1 MSYFTK
7 FKEFT
12 THLQGISAVTGLLL
26 LGLGKPH
33 WAAIPVMIHA
43 LIFLPKAFRSFQR
56 LRPRH
61 KFLGLLTA
69 FGLLSLLT
77 STPAIAIEYSFL
89 LQATHQAMETCIF
102 SQIAGLAVL
111 SGLIFTAIRGSVV
124 LGLAFVAFEAWQEKR
139 KQQDSSEQIKTIVYA
154 IVSIV
159 VVGAIEPLIMGS
171 GCGTP

>member
-1 MSYFTK
+1 M
-7 FKEFT
+7 
-12 THLQGISAVTGLLL
+12 AGLLL
-26 LGLGKPH
+26 LGLGQPR
-33 WAAIPVMIHA
+33 WAMVPAVIHA
-43 LIFLPKAFRSFQR
+43 LVFLPKTIDSFRS

-69 FGLLSLLT
+69 FGLLGLLT
-77 STPAIAIEYSFL
+77 SAPAVAIEYSFL
-89 LQATHQAMETCIF
+89 LQATQQAMETCIF
-102 SQIAGLAVL
+102 NQIAGLAVL

>member
-1 MSYFTK
+1 MSHSIHFRPTRLV
-7 FKEFT
+7 ET
-12 THLQGISAVTGLLL
+12 LSVPLSLLL
-26 LGLGKPH
+26 LKSGQPSWAMIPLCIYALLFTSQGLR
-33 WAAIPVMIHA
+33 A
-43 LIFLPKAFRSFQR
+43 FQR
-56 LRPRH
+56 LKPRS
-61 KFLGLLTA
+61 KFLAALTGLAML
-69 FGLLSLLT
+69 GLCIS
-77 STPAIAIEYSFL
+77 PPVMAIEYSFL
-89 LQATHQAMETCIF
+89 LQATQTAMETCIF

-171 GCGTP
+171 GCGG